1 MKKFTQLALVSS
13 IAISAN
19 AMAMQAMDDAALS
32 ASTGQDGINIGIG
45 ISKVTIDKLFVH
57 DNDGL
62 ATDAKN
68 VVTGTK
74 VVIDTST
81 TPPTAGFAANSQV
94 SSSAIVGGTG
104 VAGAIAIKGN
114 GIKDDV
120 NENYGIVITANK
132 NALLASHNLA
142 DLQID
147 SDAGTSAKGGAF
159 INIAAQ
165 VSGLD
170 ISIGEIG
177 VTASGT
183 AAAGTNA
190 GTIRRGGT
198 DSNYN
203 AILSGLTLKTGQMA
217 ANIQLGA
224 SPQGAMIQLNT
235 TMIGGLEIAN
245 LGILDNSTKLGK
257 GDGSSAAD
265 RAAGVI
271 HLDSIKVA
279 NAGKTDLDIKSSI
292 NVYGAS
298 SATDKGYIRIINED
312 TGGIDNYIAG
322 IHLGSK
328 TAGSIGDVEIQGL
341 RTYYSPSIGQ
351 YTAGSVLTVSGR

>member
-62 ATDAKN
+62 TAN
-68 VVTGTK
+68 G
-74 VVIDTST
+74 
-81 TPPTAGFAANSQV
+81 TAGKDAGS
-94 SSSAIVGGTG
+94 GGTG
-104 VAGAIAIKGN
+104 KAGAIVIQGTTDPANAKTIYLTTVTN
-114 GIKDDV
+114 TKDDTKTIKTSDFGV
-120 NENYGIVITANK
+120 YVGANYSDGGK
-132 NALLASHNLA
+132 YLLATKNLA
-142 DLQID
+142 DLKID
-147 SDAGTSAKGGAF
+147 SDAGTGTNGAF
-159 INIAAQ
+159 LNIAADI
-165 VSGLD
+165 SGLE
-170 ISIGEIG
+170 IHLGEIG

-183 AAAGTNA
+183 NAADS
-190 GTIRRGGT
+190 IRRGGD

-203 AILSGLTLKTGQMA
+203 AILSGLSIKTGKMS
-217 ANIQLGA
+217 ANVQLGA
-224 SPQGAMIQLNT
+224 APQGAMIKLNT

-245 LGILDNSTKLGK
+245 LGILDSSTK
-257 GDGSSAAD
+257 AATGV
-265 RAAGVI
+265 AGEI

-279 NAGKTDLDIKSSI
+279 NTNSKNLDIKSSI

-298 SATDKGYIRIINED
+298 ADTGNGFLRIVNED
-312 TGGIDNYIAG
+312 TGGIDTYVKG
-322 IHLGSK
+322 IHLGSAS
-328 TAGSIGDVEIQGL
+328 AGSIGDVEIQGL
-341 RTYYSPSIGQ
+341 RTYYSPALGQ